1 MQKVIGFIKGMNLFE
16 KLFVVLGSLGMIGLS
31 IYWGDPPIALI
42 AGLLGFLCVFL
53 CAKGSIWNYPL
64 GVANVS
70 LYAYISYG
78 AGFYGEV
85 MLNGLY
91 YLPMNIL
98 GWYIWFGKAKQ
109 ADPSIKKKTEMDV
122 EVKIVT
128 LKQKTMLVLG
138 STAAIAIYAW
148 VLTELGG
155 NLPIVDAT
163 TTVLSV
169 VAMILMVKRMAFQ
182 WNLWIFIN
190 AMSMVLWGYNFFFQ
204 NGETIAMFVMW
215 SLYLINS
222 VYGYINWKKAEQA
235 VKEIKGGA
243 SERVAGNP
251 PLTVGISG
259 K

>member
-1 MQKVIGFIKGMNLFE
+1 MKVIKFFKRMSLFE
-16 KLFVVLGSLGMIGLS
+16 KLFVVLGSLAMIGLS
-31 IYWGDPPIALI
+31 LYWGDAPIALI

-64 GVANVS
+64 GVANVI

-109 ADPSIKKKTEMDV
+109 ADPSITEKTEMDV
-122 EVKIVT
+122 EVKAVN
-128 LKQKTMLVLG
+128 LKQKALLVAG
-138 STAAIAIYAW
+138 SAAAIALYAW
-148 VLTELGG
+148 ILTLMGG
-155 NLPIVDAT
+155 NLPIIDAT
-163 TTVLSV
+163 TTVLSI
-169 VAMILMVKRMAFQ
+169 VAMILMVKRIAFQ

-204 NGETIAMFVMW
+204 NGETVAMLVMW

-222 VYGYINWKKAEQA
+222 IYGYINWKKAERTA
-235 VKEIKGGA
+235 AAGKEAGAWTASGGM
-243 SERVAGNP
+243 AGTP
-251 PLTVGISG
+251 SLP
-259 K
+259 

>member
-1 MQKVIGFIKGMNLFE
+1 MKVIKFFKRMSLFE
-16 KLFVVLGSLGMIGLS
+16 KLFVVLGSLAMIGLS
-31 IYWGDPPIALI
+31 VYWGDAPIALI

-64 GVANVS
+64 GVANVI

-98 GWYIWFGKAKQ
+98 GWYIWFGKSKQ
-109 ADPSIKKKTEMDV
+109 ADPAIKEKTEMDV
-122 EVKIVT
+122 EVKAVT
-128 LKQKTMLVLG
+128 VKQKALLVAG
-138 STAAIAIYAW
+138 SAAAIVLYAW
-148 VLTELGG
+148 ALMLMGG
-155 NLPIVDAT
+155 NLPIIDAT
-163 TTVLSV
+163 TTVLSI
-169 VAMILMVKRMAFQ
+169 VAMILMVKRIAFQ

-204 NGETIAMFVMW
+204 NGETIAMLVMW

-222 VYGYINWKKAEQA
+222 IYGYTNWRKAERA
-235 VKEIKGGA
+235 VLGIKDGQQ
-243 SERVAGNP
+243 ERKVENP
-251 PLTVGISG
+251 ALLVGVSG

>member
-1 MQKVIGFIKGMNLFE
+1 MKVIKFFKRMDLFE
-16 KLFVVLGSLGMIGLS
+16 KLFVVLGSLAMIGLS
-31 IYWGDPPIALI
+31 VYWGDAPIALI

-64 GVANVS
+64 GVANVI

-109 ADPSIKKKTEMDV
+109 ADPAVKEKTEMDV
-122 EVKIVT
+122 EVKAVT
-128 LKQKTMLVLG
+128 LKQKALLVAG
-138 STAAIAIYAW
+138 SAAAIALYAW
-148 VLTELGG
+148 ILTLMGG
-155 NLPIVDAT
+155 NLPIIDAT
-163 TTVLSV
+163 TTVLSI
-169 VAMILMVKRMAFQ
+169 VAMILMVKRIAFQ

-222 VYGYINWKKAEQA
+222 VYGYINWRKAEQTA
-235 VKEIKGGA
+235 MGSKGRVPGQMAETPFLVEGA
-243 SERVAGNP
+243 S
-251 PLTVGISG
+251 G

>member
-1 MQKVIGFIKGMNLFE
+1 MKVIKFFKRMSLFE
-16 KLFVVLGSLGMIGLS
+16 KLFVVLGSLAMIGLS
-31 IYWGDPPIALI
+31 LYWGDAPIALI

-64 GVANVS
+64 GVANVI
-70 LYAYISYG
+70 LYAYICYG

-109 ADPSIKKKTEMDV
+109 ADPSITEKTEMDV
-122 EVKIVT
+122 EVKAVT
-128 LKQKTMLVLG
+128 LKQKALLVAG
-138 STAAIAIYAW
+138 SAAAIALNAW
-148 VLTELGG
+148 ILTLMGG
-155 NLPIVDAT
+155 NLPIIDAT
-163 TTVLSV
+163 TTVLSI
-169 VAMILMVKRMAFQ
+169 VAMILMVKRIAFQ

-204 NGETIAMFVMW
+204 NGETVAMLVMW

-222 VYGYINWKKAEQA
+222 IYGYINWKKAERTA
-235 VKEIKGGA
+235 AAGKEAGAWTASGGM
-243 SERVAGNP
+243 AGTP
-251 PLTVGISG
+251 SLP
-259 K
+259 

>member
-1 MQKVIGFIKGMNLFE
+1 MKVIKFFKRMDLFE
-16 KLFVVLGSLGMIGLS
+16 KLFVVFGSLAMIGLS
-31 IYWGDPPIALI
+31 VYWGDAPIALI

-64 GVANVS
+64 GVANVI

-109 ADPSIKKKTEMDV
+109 ADPAVKEKTEMDV
-122 EVKIVT
+122 EVKAVT
-128 LKQKTMLVLG
+128 LKQKALLVAG
-138 STAAIAIYAW
+138 SVAAIALYTWI
-148 VLTELGG
+148 LTLMGG
-155 NLPIVDAT
+155 NLPIIDAT
-163 TTVLSV
+163 TTVLSI
-169 VAMILMVKRMAFQ
+169 VAMILMVKRIAFQ

-222 VYGYINWKKAEQA
+222 VYGYINWRKAEQTA
-235 VKEIKGGA
+235 MGFKGRVPGQIAETPFLVAGA
-243 SERVAGNP
+243 S
-251 PLTVGISG
+251 G